1 MSTNASPAQPSPAP
15 AATARPRRLL
25 PLLVY
30 TLLALIVIGSSVGIV
45 RYTQRLDAATTE
57 NNKRINLAGR
67 QRALSQRMTKA
78 LLAYERD
85 LRAGADSAAAL
96 GELKKISNLFHVVLR
111 GFETGGV
118 VPGADGQEFQMP
130 AARDPEEQRVIREAL
145 ALWLPLQERLSDII
159 EGRASPEIVA
169 ATVEAFRARNVAI
182 FDFMNELTN
191 RTEFTARAQIAAA
204 SNPRTAL
211 VCAAVLSVFLI
222 PGFYLG
228 DRARRARLRAETALH
243 QLESTHAA
251 LSEKSSALTIAKAET
266 DRIMDTVQEGLL
278 LIDPK
283 FIIGP
288 SHSRELAAIFRQ
300 EHLAGMN
307 LLHLLQRLLSEKMFN
322 TTRDYFDLLFN
333 PEQREKAVLKINPL
347 IDIEV
352 SFPDPAGGFIHR
364 YLGFSFRR
372 IMDEGRVARVFVAVR
387 DITAQV
393 ELEKRLREAEKLKE
407 RQLEILLG
415 IMHVDSEELVH
426 FAEIVEQE
434 LDSINQALR
443 AEDFALSTPEHQEK
457 LRSRLNQVFRSV
469 HNIKGNAVYLRLDY
483 FQRTAEAF
491 ETKLSELIARPKL
504 GGEDFLAIVVAQA
517 GLRADLGDLIELRG
531 KLTGMRT
538 GAGSA
543 VATDPESAGQPAAPA
558 SSALADGLRKL
569 ARDISADLGKQAE
582 LTIDDYAL
590 HVVAH
595 GRQELVRDTLIQLV
609 RNALAHG
616 VESAADRAAA
626 GKPPAARLEL
636 RGLPRSDDGLV
647 GLVLRDDGRG
657 LDLERIRE
665 RALATGILPDEA
677 SSAPAEVARCIFVPG
692 FSTRESADAHS
703 GRGQGMDIVKT
714 RVVDEAGG
722 RIEVRSLPG
731 RFCEFALY
739 FPEIPEPALA

>member
-1 MSTNASPAQPSPAP
+1 MSTNASPAPSSPAP
-15 AATARPRRLL
+15 ASAARFRRLL
-25 PLLVY
+25 PILVY
-30 TLLALIVIGSSVGIV
+30 ALLALVVIGSSVGIV

-96 GELKKISNLFHVVLR
+96 GELKKISTLFHVVLR
-111 GFETGGV
+111 GFETGGA
-118 VPGADGQEFQMP
+118 VPGADGQEFRMP

-145 ALWLPLQERLSDII
+145 ALWLPLQERLSDIV
-159 EGRASPEIVA
+159 EGRASPEVVA
-169 ATVEAFRARNVAI
+169 ATVEAFRARNVGI

-211 VCAAVLSVFLI
+211 VCVAVLAVFLI

-251 LSEKSSALTIAKAET
+251 LSEKSAALSIAKAET

-278 LIDPK
+278 LIDPR

-347 IDIEV
+347 VDIEV

-415 IMHVDSEELVH
+415 IMHVESEELVH

-434 LDSINQALR
+434 LDAINQALR

-483 FQRTAEAF
+483 FQKTAEAF

-531 KLTGMRT
+531 KLAGMRP
-538 GAGSA
+538 GSSTA
-543 VATDPESAGQPAAPA
+543 SPEADNAGQPAAPA
-558 SSALADGLRKL
+558 ASGLADGLRQFS
-569 ARDISADLGKQAE
+569 RDIAADIGKQAE
-582 LTIDDYAL
+582 LVIDDYAL
-590 HVVAH
+590 HVVSR
-595 GRQELVRDTLIQLV
+595 GRQELVRDALIQLV

-616 VESAADRAAA
+616 VESAADRADA

-636 RGLPRSDDGLV
+636 RGLPRSEDGLV

-665 RALATGILPDEA
+665 RALAAGVLSDDAAA
-677 SSAPAEVARCIFVPG
+677 SDPAEIARCIFTPG
-692 FSTRESADAHS
+692 FSTRDGADAHS

-722 RIEVRSLPG
+722 RIEVRSHPG
-731 RFCEFALY
+731 RFREFALY

>member
-1 MSTNASPAQPSPAP
+1 MSTNASPAQSSPAP
-15 AATARPRRLL
+15 GAAARPRRLL

-30 TLLALIVIGSSVGIV
+30 ALLALIVVGSSVGIV
-45 RYTQRLDAATTE
+45 RYTRRLEAATTE

-85 LRAGADSAAAL
+85 LRAGTDSAAAL

-111 GFETGGV
+111 GFETGGA
-118 VPGADGQEFQMP
+118 VPGADGNEFQMP

-145 ALWLPLQERLSDII
+145 ALWLPLQERLSDIV

-169 ATVEAFRARNVAI
+169 TTVEAFRARNVGI

-204 SNPRTAL
+204 ANPRTAL
-211 VCAAVLSVFLI
+211 ISTAVVALFLI

-228 DRARRARLRAETALH
+228 DRARRARLRAEGALH
-243 QLESTHAA
+243 QLESAHATLSGQSAA
-251 LSEKSSALTIAKAET
+251 LASAKVET

-278 LIDPK
+278 LIDSR

-288 SHSRELAAIFRQ
+288 SYSRELAAIFRQ

-307 LLHLLQRLLSEKMFN
+307 LLNLLQRLLSEKMFN

-333 PEQREKAVLKINPL
+333 PEQREKAVLKVNPL
-347 IDIEV
+347 VDIEV
-352 SFPDPAGGFIHR
+352 SFPDPAGGFVHR

-372 IMDEGRVARVFVAVR
+372 IMDGERVSRVFVAVR
-387 DITAQV
+387 DITAQI
-393 ELEKRLREAEKLKE
+393 ELEKRLREAEKTKE

-415 IMHVDSEELVH
+415 IMHVEPEDLVQ
-426 FAEIVEQE
+426 FAETVEHE
-434 LDSINQALR
+434 LDAINQSLR
-443 AEDFALSTPEHQEK
+443 AEDFAVATPDHQEK
-457 LRSRLNQVFRSV
+457 LRARLNEVFRSV

-483 FQRTAEAF
+483 FQRAAEAF
-491 ETKLSELIARPKL
+491 ETRLSELIARPKL

-531 KLTGMRT
+531 KLSGMRP
-538 GAGSA
+538 AAAS
-543 VATDPESAGQPAAPA
+543 AAPA
-558 SSALADGLRKL
+558 PDGSGEPPSPATTGLADGLRQL
-569 ARDISADLGKQAE
+569 VRDIAADLGKQAD
-582 LTIDDYAL
+582 LAIDDYAL
-590 HVVAH
+590 HVVAR

-609 RNALAHG
+609 RNSVAHG
-616 VESAADRAAA
+616 VEPPSARADA

-636 RGLPRSDDGLV
+636 RGLPRSEDGLV
-647 GLVLRDDGRG
+647 GILLRDDGRG

-665 RALATGILPDEA
+665 RAFATGLLADEA
-677 SSAPAEVARCIFVPG
+677 GAAPADVARCIFSPG
-692 FSTRESADAHS
+692 FSTRDTSDAHS

-722 RIEVRSLPG
+722 RIEVRSAPG

-739 FPEIPEPALA
+739 LPEIPEPALV

>member
-1 MSTNASPAQPSPAP
+1 MSTKASPADSSPAAD
-15 AATARPRRLL
+15 AARRPRRLL

-30 TLLALIVIGSSVGIV
+30 SLLALVVAGSALGIAHFT
-45 RYTQRLDAATTE
+45 RRLEEATTE

-85 LRAGADSAAAL
+85 LRAGADPAAAL
-96 GELKKISNLFHVVLR
+96 AELQKISGLFHVVLR
-111 GFETGGV
+111 GFETGGS
-118 VPGADGQEFQMP
+118 VPGADGKDFDMP
-130 AARDPEEQRVIREAL
+130 AAQDPEEQRVIREAL
-145 ALWLPLQERLSDII
+145 SLWLPLQERLSDIVQ
-159 EGRASPEIVA
+159 GGAAPEAVA
-169 ATVEAFRARNVAI
+169 TTVEAFRARNVAI

-204 SNPRTAL
+204 ANPRTAL
-211 VCAAVLSVFLI
+211 ISVAVLAVFLI
-222 PGFYLG
+222 PGFHLG
-228 DRARRARLRAETALH
+228 DRARRARLRAEKALH
-243 QLESTHAA
+243 QLESAHSA
-251 LSEKSSALTIAKAET
+251 LSTQSTALAAAKAET

-278 LIDPK
+278 LIDSK

-322 TTRDYFDLLFN
+322 TTRDYFDLLFDN
-333 PEQREKAVLKINPL
+333 EQRERSVLKVNPL
-347 IDIEV
+347 VDIEV

-372 IMDEGRVARVFVAVR
+372 ILEEGRVSRVFVAVR
-387 DITAQV
+387 DITAQI
-393 ELEKRLREAEKLKE
+393 ELEKRLREAERVKE

-415 IMHVDSEELVH
+415 IMHVDQDELVH

-434 LDSINQALR
+434 LDAINQSLR
-443 AEDFALSTPEHQEK
+443 AEDFAVASPEQQEK
-457 LRSRLNQVFRSV
+457 LRARLNQVFRSV

-483 FQRTAEAF
+483 FQKAAEAF
-491 ETKLSELIARPKL
+491 ETRLSELLARPKL

-517 GLRADLGDLIELRG
+517 GLRADLGDLIELRS
-531 KLTGMRT
+531 KLVGMRS
-538 GAGSA
+538 AGSSPA
-543 VATDPESAGQPAAPA
+543 PADAGAASPA
-558 SSALADGLRKL
+558 SSALADGLRQL
-569 ARDISADLGKQAE
+569 ARDIADDLGKPAE
-582 LTIDDYAL
+582 IQLDDYAL

-609 RNALAHG
+609 RNAIAHG
-616 VESAADRAAA
+616 VEPPAERAAS
-626 GKPPAARLEL
+626 GKPPVAR
-636 RGLPRSDDGLV
+636 
-647 GLVLRDDGRG
+647 
-657 LDLERIRE
+657 LDLERIRH
-665 RALATGILPDEA
+665 RALSAGLLPADAPEP
-677 SSAPAEVARCIFVPG
+677 APAELARCIFAPG
-692 FSTRESADAHS
+692 FSTRDQADAHS

-722 RIEVRSLPG
+722 RIEVRSAPG

-739 FPEIPEPALA
+739 LPEIPEPALV